1 MYFDLNYVIEQVGKE
16 KGIPKEIIIE
26 TLEEA
31 VLSASKKKFG
41 SHLDLEARYNPEV
54 GEIEIFRFKTV
65 VEDVQ
70 DTDMEITMEEAKE
83 HDPECMV
90 GDSIGI
96 KMDTSTLGRIA
107 AQTAK
112 QVIMQKVRNAESD
125 VIYNEYKDKK
135 GEIVTGIIQRVEKNH
150 YVVNLGKT
158 EAILSFKEVI
168 PNEVFKRRDRVK
180 GYILDVEKS
189 QRGCT
194 ILLSRTH
201 PGFLVKLFELEVPE
215 IQEGIIKV
223 IGAAREP
230 GERAKISVYS
240 QDPSIDPIGACVG
253 VKGSRVQAVVQELR
267 GEKIDIIPWSK
278 DAAKFVCNALAPA
291 RVSKVYINEDE
302 HAMEIIVH
310 DDQLSLAI
318 GKKGQNVRLA
328 SRLTGWKT
336 DIKSETEVEK
346 TSRKV
351 IDDLVERL
359 KINDILARILF
370 DEYLR
375 DPRDII
381 RLSPEEL
388 NKITSISVED
398 CARMI
403 ENAKIAAV
411 ELEKAEQEAAAAEAA
426 EALAA
431 AEAAQALEAAG
442 QEEGTEQAS
451 ATAEQAAETPEPEA
465 EAQAKQESV

>member
-16 KGIPKEIIIE
+16 KGIPKEILIE

-41 SHLDLEARYNPEV
+41 NHLELEARYNEEL

-65 VEDVQ
+65 TEKVEDP
-70 DTDMEITMEEAKE
+70 DLEILLKEAKE
-83 HDPECMV
+83 QDPECLV
-90 GDSIGI
+90 GDSIGM
-96 KMDTSTLGRIA
+96 KMDASQLGRIA

-125 VIYNEYKDKK
+125 VIYNEYKDRK
-135 GEIVTGIIQRVEKNH
+135 GTIVTGIIQRVEKNH

-158 EAILSFKEVI
+158 EAVLPFKEAI
-168 PNEVFKRRDRVK
+168 PSETFKRRDRVK
-180 GYILDVEKS
+180 AYVLDVEKD
-189 QRGCT
+189 QKGCT

-201 PGFLVKLFELEVPE
+201 PSFLVRLFEVEVPE

-223 IGAAREP
+223 MGAAREP

-240 QDPSIDPIGACVG
+240 GDSSIDPIGACVG

-278 DAAKFVCNALAPA
+278 DSARFACNALAPA
-291 RVSKVYINEDE
+291 RVSKVYINEEDTS
-302 HAMEIIVH
+302 MEIVVN

-328 SRLTGWKT
+328 SRLTGWKI
-336 DIKSETEVEK
+336 DIKSEAEVEK

-351 IDDLVERL
+351 IDDLMENL
-359 KINDILARILF
+359 KINEILARVLF

-375 DPRDII
+375 DGRDIA
-381 RLSPEEL
+381 RLTPEEL
-388 NKITSISVED
+388 AKVTSISLED
-398 CARMI
+398 CRSII
-403 ENAKIAAV
+403 EIAKAW
-411 ELEKAEQEAAAAEAA
+411 AEAS
-426 EALAA
+426 ER
-431 AEAAQALEAAG
+431 
-442 QEEGTEQAS
+442 
-451 ATAEQAAETPEPEA
+451 QAAEQTELEAKAEEAHEA
-465 EAQAKQESV
+465 EAEKEATELSPTEG

>member
-1 MYFDLNYVIEQVGKE
+1 M
-16 KGIPKEIIIE
+16 E

-41 SHLDLEARYNPEV
+41 NHLDLEARYNPEV
-54 GEIEIFRFKTV
+54 GEIEVFRFKTV
-65 VEDVQ
+65 VEDVE
-70 DTDMEITMEEAKE
+70 DDDMEISVEDAKE
-83 HDPECMV
+83 HDPECII

-135 GEIVTGIIQRVEKNH
+135 GEIVTGVIQRVEKSH

-168 PNEVFKRRDRVK
+168 PNEAFKRRDRVK
-180 GYILDVEKS
+180 GYILDVEKT

-194 ILLSRTH
+194 ILLSRSH
-201 PGFLVKLFELEVPE
+201 PGFLVKLFEIEVPE
-215 IQEGIIKV
+215 IQQKASSKWS
-223 IGAAREP
+223 GAAREP
-230 GERAKISVYS
+230 GERAKIAVYS

-253 VKGSRVQAVVQELR
+253 VKGSRVQAVVQELK

-302 HAMEIIVH
+302 HSMEIIVH

-351 IDDLVERL
+351 IEDLTNRL
-359 KINDILARILF
+359 QVNEILARILF

-375 DPRDII
+375 DMSDIV

-398 CARMI
+398 CARII
-403 ENAKIAAV
+403 ENAKRPSPTPRRKRSAARAR
-411 ELEKAEQEAAAAEAA
+411 LEEAQRPQRTGRPASRAAEAPQP
-426 EALAA
+426 E
-431 AEAAQALEAAG
+431 
-442 QEEGTEQAS
+442 
-451 ATAEQAAETPEPEA
+451 EQAAEER
-465 EAQAKQESV
+465 Q

>member
-16 KGIPKEIIIE
+16 KGIPKEILIE

-41 SHLDLEARYNPEV
+41 NHLELEARYNEEL

-65 VEDVQ
+65 TEKVEDP
-70 DTDMEITMEEAKE
+70 DLEILLKEAKE
-83 HDPECMV
+83 QDPECIV
-90 GDSIGI
+90 GDSIGM
-96 KMDTSTLGRIA
+96 KMDASQLGRIA

-125 VIYNEYKDKK
+125 VIYNEYKDRK
-135 GEIVTGIIQRVEKNH
+135 GTIVTGIIQRVEKNH

-158 EAILSFKEVI
+158 EAVLPFKEAI
-168 PNEVFKRRDRVK
+168 PSESFKRRDRVK
-180 GYILDVEKS
+180 AYVLDVEKD
-189 QRGCT
+189 QKGCT

-201 PGFLVKLFELEVPE
+201 PSFLVRLFEVEVPE

-223 IGAAREP
+223 MGAAREP

-240 QDPSIDPIGACVG
+240 GDSSIDPIGACVG

-278 DAAKFVCNALAPA
+278 DSARFACNALAPA
-291 RVSKVYINEDE
+291 RVSKVYINEEDTS
-302 HAMEIIVH
+302 MEIVVN

-328 SRLTGWKT
+328 SRLTGWKI
-336 DIKSETEVEK
+336 DIKSEAEVEK

-351 IDDLVERL
+351 IDDLMENL
-359 KINDILARILF
+359 KINEILARVLF

-375 DPRDII
+375 DGRDIA
-381 RLSPEEL
+381 RLTPEEL
-388 NKITSISVED
+388 AKVTSISLED
-398 CARMI
+398 CRSII
-403 ENAKIAAV
+403 EIAKAW
-411 ELEKAEQEAAAAEAA
+411 A
-426 EALAA
+426 EAL
-431 AEAAQALEAAG
+431 EKQA
-442 QEEGTEQAS
+442 
-451 ATAEQAAETPEPEA
+451 AEQAELEAKAKEA
-465 EAQAKQESV
+465 EQAEAEKAVTEEAPTEG

>member
-16 KGIPKEIIIE
+16 KGIPKEIIVE

-31 VLSASKKKFG
+31 ILSASKKKFG
-41 SHLDLEARYNPEV
+41 NHLDLEARYNYEL
-54 GEIEIFRFKTV
+54 GEIEVFRFKV
-65 VEDVQ
+65 VVDEVQ
-70 DTDMEITMEEAKE
+70 DPDMEISVEEAKLQ
-83 HDPECMV
+83 DPECIM

-96 KMDTSTLGRIA
+96 KMDTSSLGRIA

-125 VIYNEYKDKK
+125 VIYNEFKDKK
-135 GEIVTGIIQRVEKNH
+135 GEIVTGIVQRVEKNH
-150 YVVNLGKT
+150 YVINLGKT
-158 EAILSFKEVI
+158 EALLSFKEVI
-168 PNEVFKRRDRVK
+168 PNEVFRRRDRIK

-215 IQEGIIKV
+215 IQEGIIRV
-223 IGAAREP
+223 LSAAREP
-230 GERAKISVYS
+230 GERAKIAVYS
-240 QDPSIDPIGACVG
+240 QDTNIDPVGACVG

-278 DAAKFVCNALAPA
+278 DTAKFVCNALAPA
-291 RVSKVYINEDE
+291 RVSKVYINEEE

-318 GKKGQNVRLA
+318 WKKGQNVRLA

-336 DIKSETEVEK
+336 DIKSEAEVEK

-351 IDDLVERL
+351 IDDLVSML
-359 KINDILARILF
+359 NINEILARILF

-375 DPRDII
+375 DMRDIA
-381 RLSPEEL
+381 RLSPEEM
-388 NKITSISVED
+388 NKITSISIDD
-398 CARMI
+398 CKRI
-403 ENAKIAAV
+403 IDSAKAILT
-411 ELEKAEQEAAAAEAA
+411 ETEQKAAE
-426 EALAA
+426 EGPTKL
-431 AEAAQALEAAG
+431 
-442 QEEGTEQAS
+442 EEGEAQVET
-451 ATAEQAAETPEPEA
+451 ATAELQPTSE
-465 EAQAKQESV
+465 EST

>member
-54 GEIEIFRFKTV
+54 GEIEIFKFKTV
-65 VEDVQ
+65 VEDVE
-70 DTDMEITMEEAKE
+70 DPDMEISMEDAKE
-83 HDPECMV
+83 HDPDVMV

-96 KMDTSTLGRIA
+96 KMDASTLGRIA

-135 GEIVTGIIQRVEKNH
+135 GEIVTGIIQRVEKNY

-180 GYILDVEKS
+180 GYILDVEKTPK
-189 QRGCT
+189 GCT

-230 GERAKISVYS
+230 GERAKISVHS
-240 QDPSIDPIGACVG
+240 QDASIDPIGACVG

-318 GKKGQNVRLA
+318 GRKGQNVRLA

-351 IDDLVERL
+351 IDDLVENL
-359 KINDILARILF
+359 KINEILARILF

-375 DPRDII
+375 EPKDIV
-381 RLSPEEL
+381 RLTPEEMS
-388 NKITSISVED
+388 KVTSISVED
-398 CARMI
+398 CARII
-403 ENAKIAAV
+403 EQARLS
-411 ELEKAEQEAAAAEAA
+411 LEKVPAEPAKPEAGEFTEAGEEQSGEAA
-426 EALAA
+426 ESK
-431 AEAAQALEAAG
+431 
-442 QEEGTEQAS
+442 EES
-451 ATAEQAAETPEPEA
+451 L
-465 EAQAKQESV
+465 